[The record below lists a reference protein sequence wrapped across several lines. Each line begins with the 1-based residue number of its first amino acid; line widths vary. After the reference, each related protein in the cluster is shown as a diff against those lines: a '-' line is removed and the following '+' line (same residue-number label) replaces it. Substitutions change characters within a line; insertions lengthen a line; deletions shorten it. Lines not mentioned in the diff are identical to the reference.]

1 MPKRGRYSA
10 PRGMVAAISR
20 LRSGIL
26 MKRRRGNRLLR
37 NAIASRVNV
46 FKRSTDAFGFKAPNT
61 AGFTPTLVNAGAS
74 PNQLLTIANASASQ
88 FVGANSAQFGGS
100 LQFMLSHLANVSEI
114 VNLYDNYRIKKVVVQ
129 VIPSFNSSE
138 LIQAVAGPAGIP
150 CMHYAV
156 DSDDATVPA
165 NRTSIMENSYCRTV
179 RLDAPFN
186 IVIVPRAQNVVAT
199 SGGGSVAGG
208 MLPANTWLDTAS
220 QNIPHYGLKFWID
233 EMVQVAGLV
242 DADTPAR
249 PFVKFNVTYYL
260 ECKNVV

>member
-1 MPKRGRYSA
+1 MPGIKRGRGYGGKYSA
-10 PRGMVAAISR
+10 AKR
-20 LRSGIL
+20 LRSAML
-26 MKRRRGNRLLR
+26 MGRRRGSRLLR
-37 NAIASRVNV
+37 SAIASRVNV
-46 FKRSTDAFGFKAPNT
+46 FKRSTDAFGFKAPDTT
-61 AGFTPTLVNAGAS
+61 AFAPLLVNSGAA
-74 PNQLLTIANASASQ
+74 PNALLTIANASGSQ
-88 FVGANSAQFGGS
+88 FVGANSSQFGGS

-129 VIPSFNSSE
+129 VIPSFNSSD
-138 LIQAVAGPAGIP
+138 LIQAASGPMGIP

-179 RLDAPFN
+179 RLDSPFN

-199 SGGGSVAGG
+199 TTGSAAGG

-233 EMVQVAGLV
+233 EMVQVA
-242 DADTPAR
+242 ADSQAR